1 MSNDRFEF
9 LNTLKI
15 TTRCLKYNGNF
26 IYYMIALVYGIQ
38 HYKNSLNCKL
48 CIRGR
53 N

>member
-15 TTRCLKYNGNF
+15 TTRCLKYNGHF

-38 HYKNSLNCKL
+38 HQNSLNCKL
-48 CIRGR
+48 YIRDR